1 MANLTSSQIK
11 DSYQSVL
18 TTSETTS
25 DPTTG
30 TLQNGKGTAITTL
43 TVSGTVNAT
52 TLGGTLST
60 ASQPNVTSVGTLT
73 SATITGDLTVD
84 TSTLKVDSA
93 NNRVGVGT
101 ASPDTKLEVAGAVG
115 TGTSL
120 LKLYNNSSSA
130 NDNIAQID
138 FELDNSFSGVNV
150 DAQITVIKT
159 NAGNHESALLLKT
172 ASGTGSA
179 TERMR
184 IDASGTVNIGL
195 GGGMTSTYLPK
206 LLLHT
211 AGGANFNIGG
221 GSNTNDTVLSRI
233 STYNQN
239 NANAGNESSAEFYG
253 ITSIESALV
262 TSDANAGTDSGGYL
276 FFKTKPEAGVLAERM
291 RITSDASA
299 YLRLASGTAG
309 IQFNGDTAAANAL
322 DDYEEGIW
330 TPTAADAA
338 SGGVTTTTGTG
349 HYTKIGRMVYC
360 TGTISSIDTTG
371 MTAGNIFYIRGLPFS
386 QLVQADRGFGCI
398 NLSNVTFSGYC
409 TVQLPGGTTV
419 FSISTSATGAATG
432 NVVVSSISTGTASM
446 QFSFYYYFE

>member
-60 ASQPNVTSVGTLT
+60 ASQPNVTSVGTLS
-73 SATITGDLTVD
+73 SATISGDLTVD

-93 NNRVGVGT
+93 NNRVGIGT
-101 ASPDTKLEVAGAVG
+101 ASPDTKLEVTGAVG

-120 LKLYNNSSSA
+120 LKLYNNSSAA

-184 IDASGTVNIGL
+184 IDASGNVGIGVTPL
-195 GGGMTSTYLPK
+195 EKLVVSGGALQVTGALRSLDRASSSVMDFSAGKTRIFSIGADASTY
-206 LLLHT
+206 
-211 AGGANFNIGG
+211 GAITFEV
-221 GSNTNDTVLSRI
+221 STTTTNQERLRI
-233 STYNQN
+233 D
-239 NANAGNESSAEFYG
+239 
-253 ITSIESALV
+253 
-262 TSDANAGTDSGGYL
+262 SDGL
-276 FFKTKPEAGVLAERM
+276 K
-291 RITSDASA
+291 
-299 YLRLASGTAG
+299 
-309 IQFNGDTAAANAL
+309 FNGDTAAANAL
-322 DDYEEGIW
+322 DDYEEGTFDFGIAFGGSS
-330 TPTAADAA
+330 T
-338 SGGVTTTTGTG
+338 GVTYSSRAGA
-349 HYTKIGRMVYC
+349 YTKIGRQVSVNGAIVL
-360 TGTISSIDTTG
+360 TSKGAQVGDVTIT
-371 MTAGNIFYIRGLPFS
+371 GLPF
-386 QLVQADRGFGCI
+386 VNAGE
-398 NLSNVTFSGYC
+398 
-409 TVQLPGGTTV
+409 
-419 FSISTSATGAATG
+419 
-432 NVVVSSISTGTASM
+432 SSISIGAVINISFADFICGNLVSGGSSILIRQSTNAGVFSSLTNTNFADNSVIV
-446 QFSFYYYFE
+446 FSFNYFV